1 MKITLFA
8 KKRTTKEGKTFAVYL
23 STLTKN
29 DGTTVPVTVHFKQS
43 AGLPNPEKCPCII
56 EFDRKTANLSKK
68 ERHFAK
74 TDVVTG
80 EVYEETTIDNQLWLS
95 EYKICDGEYVDNS
108 LDDFAE

>member
-8 KKRTTKEGKTFAVYL
+8 KKRTTKEGKQFAVYL

-29 DGTTVPVTVHFKQS
+29 DGTNVPVTVHFKQS
-43 AGLPNPEKCPCII
+43 AGLPNPDKCPCVV

-80 EVYEETTIDNQLWLS
+80 EMYEETAVDNQLWLS
-95 EYKICDGEYVDNS
+95 AYSILDGEYVDNS
-108 LDDFAE
+108 LDDFAD

>member
-1 MKITLFA
+1 MKATIYA
-8 KKRTTKEGKTFAVYL
+8 KKRTTRDGKTFYVYL
-23 STLTKN
+23 SKLMKN
-29 DGTTVPVTVHFKQS
+29 DGTETPVTVHFKQS
-43 AGLPNPEKCPCII
+43 ANLPKPDSCPCVI

-95 EYKICDGEYVDNS
+95 EYRICDGEYVDNS